1 MVKIGQT
8 RVKKNGNRVGFGCH
22 LVWCAYQDSNL
33 GTWFRR
39 PVLYPLSYRRTI
51 LRCLKANDKCYYNEP
66 SSQMQGGKMKVGF
79 AAIVVEMATV
89 RGYTVS

>member
-1 MVKIGQT
+1 M
-8 RVKKNGNRVGFGCH
+8 
-22 LVWCAYQDSNL
+22 
-33 GTWFRR
+33 
-39 PVLYPLSYRRTI
+39 
-51 LRCLKANDKCYYNEP
+51 RCLKANDKCYYNEP